1 MSDIN
6 INLPSV
12 QFTEDNSTYQND
24 DDDAKEMYKTLNHDE
39 TVEQANNDQSLVID
53 FGKNEQNQQS
63 SDLMLMAVSENSS
76 SMDSQ
81 DEQDFQI

>member
-1 MSDIN
+1 
-6 INLPSV
+6 
-12 QFTEDNSTYQND
+12 
-24 DDDAKEMYKTLNHDE
+24 MYKTLNFDE

-81 DEQDFQI
+81 DEQDF